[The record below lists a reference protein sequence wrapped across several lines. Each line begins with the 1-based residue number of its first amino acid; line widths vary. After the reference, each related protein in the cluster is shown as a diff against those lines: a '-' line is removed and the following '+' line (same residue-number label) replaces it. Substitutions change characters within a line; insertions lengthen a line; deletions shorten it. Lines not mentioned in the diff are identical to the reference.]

1 MAETAHAAQLASE
14 GLGKSDVRRRI
25 FDLTLKPVKQFAGQL
40 PKDTRGDE
48 LGSLLDG
55 PDTLLPLAREPEDL
69 DIIVA
74 GAGAA
79 GAHSLVMPSFGN
91 TRTVSRAITCTPPQ
105 ARGPR
110 GSAWR
115 RGWDSNPRYAEAHD
129 GFQDRSLKPLGH
141 PSTVDPRFRFRR
153 RLPGHRRQLA
163 I

>member
-55 PDTLLPLAREPEDL
+55 SDTLLPLAREPEDL

-91 TRTVSRAITCTPPQ
+91 TRTVSLYRSRILGHLVSGNHAAAPVL
-105 ARGPR
+105 GE
-110 GSAWR
+110 SAWR
-115 RGWDSNPRYAEAHD
+115 TAAGVRWPW
-129 GFQDRSLKPLGH
+129 RSTSQGSL
-141 PSTVDPRFRFRR
+141 
-153 RLPGHRRQLA
+153 
-163 I
+163 